1 MPKHPA
7 FGSMTREQFQ
17 KLVNAPYGEAKDRLD
32 NPYDVM
38 AGELIDNVVSKY
50 LGPLRDPV
58 ADEEFLA
65 ATVNDMICDI
75 IETLE
80 HWKRLKS

>member
-7 FGSMTREQFQ
+7 FGPMTYAEFQ
-17 KLVNAPYGEAKDRLD
+17 KLVNAPFGVAKKRLD

-38 AGELIDNVVSKY
+38 AGELVDMVVSKY
-50 LGPLRDPV
+50 IGPLRDPV

-65 ATVNDMICDI
+65 VTVDDMICDI
-75 IETLE
+75 IEVLDR
-80 HWKRLKS
+80 WKRLKP